1 MKKLFLT
8 LSALLAACA
17 LVACSNSGNTP
28 QAAAKQFFE
37 AMAKGDADTVMKLMH
52 MPDMQK
58 EMGDD
63 KEKQEAMQEMMRG
76 KMKMMVQ
83 GTKEDTEKK
92 GGLAEIITSEP
103 TYTDDDKKHAEIA
116 LTMKF
121 KNGEEEKSKVR
132 LISTEEGWKI
142 LLK

>member
-1 MKKLFLT
+1 MKKLFFT
-8 LSALLAACA
+8 LSALFVAFA

-37 AMAKGDADTVMKLMH
+37 AMSKGDADNVMKLMH

-63 KEKQEAMQEMMRG
+63 KEKKEAMQEMMRG

-83 GTKEDTEKK
+83 KTKEDAEKK
-92 GGLAEIITSEP
+92 GGVAEIITGEP
-103 TYTDDDKKHAEIA
+103 TYTDDDKKHAEVA

-121 KNGEEEKSKVR
+121 KNGEEEKSKVQ
-132 LISTEEGWKI
+132 LISTDAGWKV